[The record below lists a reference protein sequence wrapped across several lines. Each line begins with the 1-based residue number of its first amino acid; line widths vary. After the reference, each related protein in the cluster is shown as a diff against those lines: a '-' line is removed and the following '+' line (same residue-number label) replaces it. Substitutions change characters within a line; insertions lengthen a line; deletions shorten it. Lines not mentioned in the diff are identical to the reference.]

1 MQKSKHA
8 QKGREIYEGMVG
20 RVSDAKWSRLQRAC
34 NLANVPMDYQSIKIL
49 VELGKVSSH
58 LVHTVLALKV
68 HNSEPCPVDALT
80 SGSAILKRIKGMGI
94 KPNRSTVYRW
104 FYRLRTE
111 FKATNQYDAS
121 ITALV
126 MLQAQI
132 YLHKKRTIQHG
143 TH

>member
-1 MQKSKHA
+1 M
-8 QKGREIYEGMVG
+8 IG

-34 NLANVPMDYQSIKIL
+34 DLAGVPLDYQSIKIL

-68 HNSEPCPVDALT
+68 HKPETCPVDALT

-104 FYRLRTE
+104 FYRLRTD
-111 FKATNQYDAS
+111 FKEANQYDAS

-126 MLQAQI
+126 MLQALI
-132 YLHKKRTIQHG
+132 YQHKHRSIRHG
-143 TH
+143 QD

>member
-1 MQKSKHA
+1 M
-8 QKGREIYEGMVG
+8 IG

-34 NLANVPMDYQSIKIL
+34 NLAGVPMDYQSIKIL

-68 HNSEPCPVDALT
+68 HKPEPCPVDALT
-80 SGSAILKRIKGMGI
+80 SGQTILKRIKSLGI
-94 KPNRSTVYRW
+94 RPNRSTVYRW

-111 FKATNQYDAS
+111 FRATNQYDAN

-126 MLQAQI
+126 MLQALI
-132 YLHKKRTIQHG
+132 YLHKQRSIRHG
-143 TH
+143 KQN

>member
-1 MQKSKHA
+1 M
-8 QKGREIYEGMVG
+8 IG
-20 RVSDAKWSRLQRAC
+20 RVSDAKWSRLHRAC
-34 NLANVPMDYQSIKIL
+34 NLAGVPLDYQSIKIL

-58 LVHTVLALKV
+58 LVTNVLALK
-68 HNSEPCPVDALT
+68 SQKPEPCPVDALT
-80 SGSAILKRIKGMGI
+80 SGSAILKMIKAMGI

-111 FKATNQYDAS
+111 FKATNQYDVP

-132 YLHKKRTIQHG
+132 YKHKQRSIKHG
-143 TH
+143 QN

>member
-8 QKGREIYEGMVG
+8 PRQIYEGMIG

-34 NLANVPMDYQSIKIL
+34 NLAGVPMDYQSIRML
-49 VELGKVSSH
+49 VELGKVSNH
-58 LVHTVLALKV
+58 LVSNVLALKV
-68 HNSEPCPVDALT
+68 HKPEPYPVDALT
-80 SGSAILKRIKGMGI
+80 SGSAILRQIKSLGI
-94 KPNRSTVYRW
+94 RPNRSTVYRW

-111 FKATNQYDAS
+111 FKATNQYDAN

-132 YLHKKRTIQHG
+132 YKHKHRTITHG
-143 TH
+143 TN

>member
-1 MQKSKHA
+1 
-8 QKGREIYEGMVG
+8 MVGG
-20 RVSDAKWSRLQRAC
+20 RVSDSKWSRIQRAC
-34 NLANVPMDYQSIKIL
+34 NLAGVPLDYQSLKIL

-58 LVHTVLALKV
+58 LVTNVLALK
-68 HNSEPCPVDALT
+68 SQQPEPCPVDALT
-80 SGSAILKRIKGMGI
+80 SGQTILRRIKGMGI

-104 FYRLRTE
+104 FHRLRTE

-132 YLHKKRTIQHG
+132 YKHKQRSITHG
-143 TH
+143 TNRV